1 MRPTRRRSA
10 ALFCA
15 LLTSATP
22 TFRGEARAQAAPQ
35 LRTGGSW
42 TVTRD
47 PFLDLWFHC
56 LATVGYEGFG
66 PLTMYDA
73 GYAAR
78 ARAEKRRMGVTS
90 LLDRK
95 TVELRDAFV
104 ADSAFEVVHFV
115 PLYFSGQEPHLALAN
130 LRRALDEPNSSN
142 EAIARLIVSS
152 LPAAR
157 ERAAFRT
164 FIDAADDEW
173 TSFVSQ
179 SRAARVV
186 EDARFTRELQL
197 AWDVRFTR
205 PLAWY
210 FAAMGMTG
218 GTIVVSPAVGS
229 EGRIVRDA
237 DGSVVVAVSSERR
250 GSAITPLLAS
260 VRELA
265 FPLLDRLH
273 TPPDRRPTRV
283 AAARARD
290 AAAVRAGALILDASD
305 TVLALEYRRL
315 FLDLSGGRTFESAY
329 PIDITAESELRG
341 LIAAS
346 ARSLAT
352 RRTLYENR

>member
-1 MRPTRRRSA
+1 MRLTSRRSA
-10 ALFCA
+10 ALVCA

-22 TFRGEARAQAAPQ
+22 TFRGELRAQAAPQ
-35 LRTGGSW
+35 LRTTRSW
-42 TVTRD
+42 TVARD
-47 PFLDLWFHC
+47 PFMDLWFHC
-56 LATVGYEGFG
+56 LATVGFEGFG
-66 PLTMYDA
+66 PLTLYDA
-73 GYAAR
+73 RYADR
-78 ARAEKRRMGVTS
+78 ARAEKRHMGVTTI
-90 LLDRK
+90 LDRK
-95 TVELRDAFV
+95 AVELRDAFA
-104 ADSAFEVVHFV
+104 ADSAFEVLHFV
-115 PLYFSGQEPHLALAN
+115 PLYFPGQEPHLALAN
-130 LRRALDEPNSSN
+130 LRRALDERNASN
-142 EAIARLIVSS
+142 DAVARLIVSS

-173 TSFVSQ
+173 KSFVRQ
-179 SRAARVV
+179 SHAAHTVD
-186 EDARFTRELQL
+186 DARFTRELQL
-197 AWDVRFTR
+197 AWDGRFAR

-250 GSAITPLLAS
+250 SSPISPLLAS

-305 TVLALEYRRL
+305 TALALEYRRL
-315 FLDLSGGRTFESAY
+315 YLDLSGGRTFESAY
-329 PIDITAESELRG
+329 PIDITAESELRS

-346 ARSLAT
+346 ARGLAT
-352 RRTLYENR
+352 RRTSYENR